1 MTTRRMDIVL
11 YLLGTSKAL
20 KSVGFS
26 CCGFG
31 EPGPIGDEAKQ
42 QPFLA
47 LKA

>member
-1 MTTRRMDIVL
+1 VL

-31 EPGPIGDEAKQ
+31 EQRLIGDEAKQ